1 MRQGTRDP
9 ISRRAAAALFCAA
22 TMIPGGAPSAQDR
35 SATPIKQEDEA
46 SHGMAAVAED

>member
-1 MRQGTRDP
+1 MMQGTWEP
-9 ISRRAAAALFCAA
+9 ISRRAVAALFCAA
-22 TMIPGGAPSAQDR
+22 TMIPGGVLSAQNR